1 MTIPDY
7 QTIMLPLLRLAE
19 EGTEHPFREAVER
32 LADEFTLTD
41 AERTEL
47 LPSGTAHV
55 FASRVGW
62 ARTYLKQAGLLSAPK
77 RGVFKITAEGVGL
90 LATKPA
96 RVDNNLLNQ
105 YEAFRAFRARGKA
118 EEEQAVQPVASV
130 PAAEQTPED
139 AMALAYQRVRK
150 ELETELLE
158 QIKSASPAFFERLV
172 VDLLVAMGYGGSR
185 QDAGRA
191 IGKSGDGGIDGM
203 IKEDR
208 LGLDVIYIQAKRWDG
223 VVGRPEIQKF
233 AGALQGQRASKGVF
247 IATSAYTKEAVEY
260 ANVISAKIILID
272 GATLVRH
279 MVDHNVAVARVGTY
293 ELKRIDTD
301 YFEGDA

>member
-247 IATSAYTKEAVEY
+247 ITTSAYTKEAVEY

-272 GATLVRH
+272 GETLAAL
-279 MVDHNVAVARVGTY
+279 MVDHNVGVSTVGMY
-293 ELKRIDTD
+293 ELKKVDAD
-301 YFEGDA
+301 YFEGE